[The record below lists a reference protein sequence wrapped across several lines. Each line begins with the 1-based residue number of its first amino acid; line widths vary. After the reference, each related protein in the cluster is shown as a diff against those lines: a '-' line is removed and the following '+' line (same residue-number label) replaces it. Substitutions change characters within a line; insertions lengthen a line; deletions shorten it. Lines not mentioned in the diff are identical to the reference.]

1 MKDHPLESLVE
12 EYLAEKDVTQGTV
25 ALYLTVLTQYTA
37 YLKNH
42 QIQHAKTSDVV
53 NYLQWKKR
61 QGYSTRWIYNQISAI
76 KGFYR
81 YLKRNQIRLGL
92 PVEYAHDVTESVN
105 NVRIKKGLSKPV
117 LTIDQAKQLILK
129 TKANRKYIWH
139 YRDHALVY
147 LMITTGLR
155 SVELRRARR
164 KDLKTI
170 NNQPVLYVQ
179 GKGRTSS
186 DDFVKIPPGVEAA
199 IKDYLER
206 RKDKNP
212 YLFVSH
218 SYHTDKPYL
227 SRTFFVRMIKRV
239 LKDCGLENT
248 GITTHSLRHTAATL
262 NLLRGGSLESTKKL
276 MRHQNLT
283 TTLIYAHH
291 IERINDD
298 SENQV
303 ERYILNEDVF

>member
-1 MKDHPLESLVE
+1 MIEA
-12 EYLAEKDVTQGTV
+12 YLAEKDITKGT
-25 ALYLTVLTQYTA
+25 LDLYRTILKQYTSYLTTHRVL
-37 YLKNH
+37 
-42 QIQHAKTSDVV
+42 HAKTRDVV
-53 NYLQWKKR
+53 NYLAWKKD
-61 QGYSTRWIYNQISAI
+61 QGYSTRWMYNQISAI

-81 YLKRNQIRLGL
+81 YLKRNQTRLGL
-92 PVEYAHDVTESVN
+92 PVEYAHDITESIK

-117 LTIDQAKQLILK
+117 LTIEQAKHIILT
-129 TKANRKYIWH
+129 TKDSRKHIWH

-179 GKGRTSS
+179 GKGRRLA

-239 LKDCGLENT
+239 LKDSGLENT

-276 MRHQNLT
+276 MRHQSLA

-303 ERYILNEDVF
+303 ERYILNEEVFRI